1 LNDSAFVSKIAAF
14 FVAFVALA
22 AWPAAALEPVY
33 TESLFQELV
42 GNAARRSSGGVK
54 PAAVV
59 TYAPLTGPTRS
70 GAVTPVKMLPAASPA
85 SVRPTVRPAAP
96 VSDFPREFGRVD
108 SRKLGVHDKRA
119 DRTPPHVQPVT
130 GPIERVMALVPAR
143 AGAASPAP
151 RAPQVKAKALYC
163 LDCSSNQVVLA
174 RNVSEP
180 LPIASITKLLTA
192 MVVID
197 EMKLDTVI
205 TVPDDIKLV
214 PKHRVGIR
222 GGDRLTVRDLLHG
235 MLIESGNDCAE
246 ALARAY
252 PKGGINAFMKAM
264 NRKAAAMGAGKTV
277 VFTPSGLDKQFVVG
291 IKGGR
296 TLAAHKA
303 NTASAEDVAL
313 IARHAFKYPLIRT
326 ISSMKTHTMTAR
338 NATPREYVLRS
349 NDKLLDRPV
358 ALVGAK
364 TGFTNLAGKCIVA
377 LFNDEKKAKEYV
389 VVVLNSP
396 THFKTAEKVYRWV
409 SGTL

>member
-1 LNDSAFVSKIAAF
+1 MNDSAFVLRIAAF
-14 FVAFVALA
+14 FVVFVSFGAS
-22 AWPAAALEPVY
+22 PAAALEPVHS
-33 TESLFQELV
+33 EGLFQQLI
-42 GNAARRSSGGVK
+42 GNVAQRSSGGPK
-54 PAAVV
+54 PDAATPV
-59 TYAPLTGPTRS
+59 PLRGPTRS
-70 GAVTPVKMLPAASPA
+70 GVVAPVNALPAASPA
-85 SVRPTVRPAAP
+85 RFRPSVRPSAP
-96 VSDFPREFGRVD
+96 VGDFPRVLDRVET
-108 SRKLGVHDKRA
+108 RKLGVHERPA
-119 DRTPPHVQPVT
+119 DRPTAYVQPVT
-130 GPIERVMALVPAR
+130 GQVERVMALVPAR
-143 AGAASPAP
+143 AGAASPPP
-151 RAPQVKAKALYC
+151 RVPQVKAKALYC
-163 LDCSSNQVVLA
+163 VDCSSNQVVLA

-205 TVPDDIKLV
+205 TIPDDIKLV
-214 PKHRVGIR
+214 PRHRVGIR

-252 PKGGINAFMKAM
+252 PKGGTSAFMKAM
-264 NRKAAAMGAGKTV
+264 NRKAAAMGAGKTA
-277 VFTPSGLDKQFVVG
+277 VFTPSGLDKQFAVG

-296 TLAAHKA
+296 TLIAHKT

-326 ISSMKTHTMTAR
+326 ISSMKTHTMTTC

-358 ALVGAK
+358 SLVGAK